1 MSLQIT
7 ELNKAMILYK
17 VALDNQQKIPTPE
30 EWINNRMSNINVW
43 SNYQAHIW
51 THKKHLGEHVTFYA
65 LNNSWSKYMK
75 YMCEHF

>member
-1 MSLQIT
+1 MSLQIN

-30 EWINNRMSNINVW
+30 EWINNRVSNINAW
-43 SNYQAHIW
+43 ANYQAHIW
-51 THKKHLGEHVTFYA
+51 THKEHLGKNITFYA
-65 LNNSWSKYMK
+65 LNTSWSIYMK